1 MHNHEETQ
9 RKNRRNTGRV
19 ILLHV
24 GVLAAFF
31 VMAAW
36 IWHCP
41 IRLLFGVPC
50 PGCGTTRACLSVL
63 KLKIPEA
70 FAYQPVFFLNVLLFL
85 YGIHRNII
93 RRYAV
98 KKGLRWS
105 DKAETAVLV
114 LVIAVIL
121 IVYVI
126 RLIRQDSPV
135 MELSPE
141 KGLVF
146 RVAELIRDEFSV
158 IGNFF
163 FVVFEAPD
171 FCDEDADQDTANG
184 HQEIGGKHVKPV
196 VKPVRGKSICVDP
209 GEPQVA

>member
-19 ILLHV
+19 ILLHA

-63 KLKIPEA
+63 KLRIPEA

-98 KKGLRWS
+98 KKR
-105 DKAETAVLV
+105 TALE
-114 LVIAVIL
+114 
-121 IVYVI
+121 
-126 RLIRQDSPV
+126 R
-135 MELSPE
+135 
-141 KGLVF
+141 
-146 RVAELIRDEFSV
+146 
-158 IGNFF
+158 
-163 FVVFEAPD
+163 
-171 FCDEDADQDTANG
+171 
-184 HQEIGGKHVKPV
+184 
-196 VKPVRGKSICVDP
+196 
-209 GEPQVA
+209 

>member
-19 ILLHV
+19 ILLHA
-24 GVLAAFF
+24 GVLAVFF

-63 KLKIPEA
+63 KLKIAEA

-93 RRYAV
+93 RRNAV

-105 DKAETAVLV
+105 DKAEMAVLV

-121 IVYVI
+121 TVYVI

-146 RVAELIRDEFSV
+146 RVAELIREMLS
-158 IGNFF
+158 
-163 FVVFEAPD
+163 
-171 FCDEDADQDTANG
+171 T
-184 HQEIGGKHVKPV
+184 
-196 VKPVRGKSICVDP
+196 
-209 GEPQVA
+209 

>member
-9 RKNRRNTGRV
+9 RKNRRKYRESDSAARGSPGRV
-19 ILLHV
+19 FCN
-24 GVLAAFF
+24 GRMD
-31 VMAAW
+31 MALS
-36 IWHCP
+36 HT
-41 IRLLFGVPC
+41 LLFGVPC

-93 RRYAV
+93 RRNAV

-121 IVYVI
+121 TVYVI

-146 RVAELIRDEFSV
+146 RVAALIREMLF
-158 IGNFF
+158 
-163 FVVFEAPD
+163 
-171 FCDEDADQDTANG
+171 T
-184 HQEIGGKHVKPV
+184 
-196 VKPVRGKSICVDP
+196 
-209 GEPQVA
+209 

>member
-85 YGIHRNII
+85 YGIHRNVI
-93 RRYAV
+93 RRNAM

-114 LVIAVIL
+114 LVIAVVL
-121 IVYVI
+121 TVYVI
-126 RLIRQDSPV
+126 RLIRAGFSGDGTLTGEGPGISRGGAYTGNAFYLIKPKTV
-135 MELSPE
+135 SRMTIMKKGTRNTVRILSNIVTWPNLPS
-141 KGLVF
+141 LVTS
-146 RVAELIRDEFSV
+146 FS
-158 IGNFF
+158 
-163 FVVFEAPD
+163 
-171 FCDEDADQDTANG
+171 
-184 HQEIGGKHVKPV
+184 
-196 VKPVRGKSICVDP
+196 
-209 GEPQVA
+209 

>member
-9 RKNRRNTGRV
+9 RKNRRNAGRV
-19 ILLHV
+19 ILLHA

-85 YGIHRNII
+85 YGIHRNVI
-93 RRYAV
+93 RRNAM

-146 RVAELIRDEFSV
+146 RVAELIREMFS
-158 IGNFF
+158 
-163 FVVFEAPD
+163 
-171 FCDEDADQDTANG
+171 T
-184 HQEIGGKHVKPV
+184 
-196 VKPVRGKSICVDP
+196 
-209 GEPQVA
+209 

>member
-9 RKNRRNTGRV
+9 RKNRRNAGRV
-19 ILLHV
+19 ILLHA

-63 KLKIPEA
+63 KLRILEA

-146 RVAELIRDEFSV
+146 RVAELIREMLS
-158 IGNFF
+158 
-163 FVVFEAPD
+163 
-171 FCDEDADQDTANG
+171 T
-184 HQEIGGKHVKPV
+184 
-196 VKPVRGKSICVDP
+196 
-209 GEPQVA
+209 